1 MDHQPRP
8 NPGGGVD
15 GQRVLVQ
22 GWRNIP
28 HSNSSIGRH
37 LDRGTRTE
45 TGVFTAEEVGV
56 FVLHYEFINVQNCM
70 DEDSVVVVVT
80 DIPQPTIVTPQLEY
94 CLGSSALL
102 YSDMDGV
109 WSGPG
114 IDGSGAIQQSIPG
127 TYSYQF
133 TTGSGSCLAQDSIDI
148 TFLELPYVDLPV
160 DTILCPGSPLEI
172 EVPAEAIDSLNLV
185 NAFAIG
191 CEGIGGAFR
200 CSPLSQNSLVG
211 SPWSW
216 WTTTAAWDTMT

>member
-1 MDHQPRP
+1 
-8 NPGGGVD
+8 
-15 GQRVLVQ
+15 
-22 GWRNIP
+22 
-28 HSNSSIGRH
+28 
-37 LDRGTRTE
+37 
-45 TGVFTAEEVGV
+45 
-56 FVLHYEFINVQNCM
+56 
-70 DEDSVVVVVT
+70 
-80 DIPQPTIVTPQLEY
+80 
-94 CLGSSALL
+94 
-102 YSDMDGV
+102 MDGV

-191 CEGIGGAFR
+191 CEGIGGAFPVFTFEPEFT
-200 CSPLSQNSLVG
+200 CGFSMVVVDDHGCLGYDDMTVIVPLPTPSYAGPPEVLCMGEELQLEGQIVPGCATEVTWSGALVDEPDTSLRT
-211 SPWSW
+211 P
-216 WTTTAAWDTMT
+216 